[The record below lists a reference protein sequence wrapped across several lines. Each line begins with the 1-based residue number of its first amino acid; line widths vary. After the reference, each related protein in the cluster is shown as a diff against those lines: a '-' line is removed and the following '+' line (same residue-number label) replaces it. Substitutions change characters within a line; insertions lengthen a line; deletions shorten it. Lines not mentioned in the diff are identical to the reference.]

1 MKTSKLIIII
11 NVIILIL
18 CIPGFIILNNYLS
31 KDNSGIKEPEVTLLP
46 GNNIKGDNNQ
56 SQKDKIN
63 ENEFEE
69 GVDEVEDED
78 QEEDNEIEVE
88 IVPEALPSNH
98 NFTWDVLKD
107 SAILE
112 NYTSNEFIKFP
123 SYEKY
128 NEIKGVTT
136 FRGNNYRNSA
146 SYGYADVTEEKL
158 EKVWGINIG
167 HLDSWTGVGWNG
179 QPAIVN
185 WDENLR
191 KKMNLY
197 QEKKNIDN
205 LKEVIYGT
213 LDGKIYFLDLEDG
226 SYTRDPINVGIPIK
240 GSVTV
245 DPRGYPLLYSGQGID
260 VVNGKRV
267 SIGFRIFSLID
278 QKLLYFL
285 DGIDTTSYRL
295 WGAFDSNPLIHKESD
310 TLFECGEN
318 GFLYSIKLNT
328 NFDRDNAKISIEPDV
343 IKYRYTSPVNK
354 RLGIESSIA
363 AYKNYGYFVDNSG
376 TFTCIDLNTLTPVWI
391 RNVTDDTDSTAA
403 IESLGG
409 SNVFIYT
416 ANEVD
421 IQGAGGYSYIRK
433 INALSGELIWE
444 KKYKCIY
451 NPDIAGGALGSP
463 VIGKND
469 ISNLVIYTIAKT
481 DMQNRG
487 KLIAFDKETGEEAW
501 VLDMNFYSW
510 SSPVDVYTKDGK
522 SYIIQCDSGG
532 NMFLIE
538 GSTGKVLDQI
548 PLNANVEGSP
558 AVYDDMIVVG
568 TRGQQ
573 IWGIKIK

>member
-191 KKMNLY
+191 KK
-197 QEKKNIDN
+197 
-205 LKEVIYGT
+205 
-213 LDGKIYFLDLEDG
+213 
-226 SYTRDPINVGIPIK
+226 
-240 GSVTV
+240 
-245 DPRGYPLLYSGQGID
+245 
-260 VVNGKRV
+260 
-267 SIGFRIFSLID
+267 
-278 QKLLYFL
+278 
-285 DGIDTTSYRL
+285 
-295 WGAFDSNPLIHKESD
+295 
-310 TLFECGEN
+310 
-318 GFLYSIKLNT
+318 
-328 NFDRDNAKISIEPDV
+328 
-343 IKYRYTSPVNK
+343 
-354 RLGIESSIA
+354 
-363 AYKNYGYFVDNSG
+363 
-376 TFTCIDLNTLTPVWI
+376 
-391 RNVTDDTDSTAA
+391 
-403 IESLGG
+403 
-409 SNVFIYT
+409 
-416 ANEVD
+416 
-421 IQGAGGYSYIRK
+421 
-433 INALSGELIWE
+433 
-444 KKYKCIY
+444 
-451 NPDIAGGALGSP
+451 
-463 VIGKND
+463 
-469 ISNLVIYTIAKT
+469 
-481 DMQNRG
+481 
-487 KLIAFDKETGEEAW
+487 
-501 VLDMNFYSW
+501 
-510 SSPVDVYTKDGK
+510 
-522 SYIIQCDSGG
+522 
-532 NMFLIE
+532 
-538 GSTGKVLDQI
+538 
-548 PLNANVEGSP
+548 
-558 AVYDDMIVVG
+558 
-568 TRGQQ
+568 
-573 IWGIKIK
+573 